1 MVTIFTRSITD
12 NLTSLVKQIDEQVA
26 KNGDKKLKSF
36 VVLLS
41 NDADADEAKLKQLA
55 EKAGIKT
62 GKEANVP
69 LTIYDGVAG
78 PPNYK
83 IAEDA
88 EVTVLHWKGLK
99 TVVNHA
105 YAKGK
110 LDKAAVKDIVES
122 TAKILED

>member
-12 NLTSLVKQIDEQVA
+12 NLTSLVKQVDEQVA
-26 KNGDKKLKSF
+26 KNEDKKLKSF

-41 NDADADEAKLKQLA
+41 NDPDADEAKLTELA
-55 EKAGIKT
+55 EKAGIKH
-62 GKEANVP
+62 VP
-69 LTIYDGVAG
+69 LTVFDGVAG

-88 EVTVLHWKGLK
+88 EVTVLHWLERK

-105 YAKGK
+105 FAKGK
-110 LDKAAVKDIVES
+110 LDKEGVKKVVES
-122 TAKILED
+122 TAEILK

>member
-12 NLTSLVKQIDEQVA
+12 DLTSLVKQIDEQVA

-41 NDADADEAKLKQLA
+41 SDPDADEAKLKELA
-55 EKAGIKT
+55 KKAGIKT

-69 LTIYDGVAG
+69 LTIYDGIAG

-110 LDKAAVKDIVES
+110 LDKAAVKDVVES
-122 TAKILED
+122 TAKILE

>member
-1 MVTIFTRSITD
+1 
-12 NLTSLVKQIDEQVA
+12 LVKQIDEQVA
-26 KNGDKKLKSF
+26 NNTDKKLASF

-41 NDADADEAKLKQLA
+41 DDPDADEAKLKQLA

-69 LTIYDGVAG
+69 LTIYDGMAG

-83 IAEDA
+83 IAKEA
-88 EVTVLHWKGLK
+88 EVTVLHWKGQK

-110 LDKAAVKDIVES
+110 LDKAAVKEIVES
-122 TAKILED
+122 TAKILE

>member
-1 MVTIFTRSITD
+1 MVAIFTRSITD

-26 KNGDKKLKSF
+26 KNEDKKLASF

-41 NDADADEAKLKQLA
+41 NDPDADEAKLKELA
-55 EKAGIKT
+55 EKAGIK
-62 GKEANVP
+62 NVP

-83 IAEDA
+83 LAEEA

-105 YAKGK
+105 FAKGK
-110 LDKAAVKDIVES
+110 LDKEGVKKVVDS